1 MSEKDLIELADD
13 FKNRIKEKNNEIAEL
28 KKFIISMYG
37 MIRYADDNGDLHLIE
52 LVRGSLSTLVCE
64 MCNIEIEDIDQN

>member
-1 MSEKDLIELADD
+1 MSEKDLIDMADD

-37 MIRYADDNGDLHLIE
+37 MIRYADENNDLHLIE
-52 LVRGSLSTLVCE
+52 LVRGALSTIVCE
-64 MCNIEIEDIDQN
+64 MCDIEIEDLNNN

>member
-1 MSEKDLIELADD
+1 
-13 FKNRIKEKNNEIAEL
+13 
-28 KKFIISMYG
+28 MYG